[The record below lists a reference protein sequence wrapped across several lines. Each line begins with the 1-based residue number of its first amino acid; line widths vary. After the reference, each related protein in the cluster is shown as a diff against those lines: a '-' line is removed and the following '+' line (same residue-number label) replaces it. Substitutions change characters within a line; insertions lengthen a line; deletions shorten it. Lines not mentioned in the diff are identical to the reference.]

1 MKKAIVLA
9 IVLLSACKQG
19 AWVSVDGSRLT
30 ESDVEKEM
38 PDQYKRLKEEYNSQM
53 RDLLEQVAVKKMMQ
67 KAAKE
72 KGVDEETYAR
82 QISEK
87 APEPTEKQIADFY
100 EQIKKTGQ
108 TDGQSLAQLHSR
120 IAMHLKQEG
129 GREAMQNEISE
140 LKKKYNYTYDFSRTK
155 V

>member
-38 PDQYKRLKEEYNSQM
+38 PDQYKRLKDEYNSQM

-67 KAAKE
+67 KTQTNGE
-72 KGVDEETYAR
+72 KTIPVGCLSGMVNHWMMN
-82 QISEK
+82 
-87 APEPTEKQIADFY
+87 TELSFLV
-100 EQIKKTGQ
+100 KK
-108 TDGQSLAQLHSR
+108 
-120 IAMHLKQEG
+120 
-129 GREAMQNEISE
+129 
-140 LKKKYNYTYDFSRTK
+140 
-155 V
+155 